1 MSTVFAR
8 SGTEPAVTVTY
19 FTPIDLSW
27 FSTPLLAAAPTRK
40 ASTLLYRSM
49 PDGPRRLISFSVM
62 SGTPLF
68 VTYRTGA
75 SSGKWMIGVAVIAV
89 SGSSVVSSVTAR
101 GRSGVPF
108 GAFFGSADG
117 QMCWVIETA
126 SWKGS
131 APKMRVV
138 VFVAIVGDN
147 VGDAGG
153 GGTCTATPPVGTPKG

>member
-1 MSTVFAR
+1 
-8 SGTEPAVTVTY
+8 
-19 FTPIDLSW
+19 
-27 FSTPLLAAAPTRK
+27 
-40 ASTLLYRSM
+40 M

-108 GAFFGSADG
+108 GEFFGSADG
-117 QMCWVIETA
+117 QMCWVTETA